1 MNKKELRKFW
11 IEELKKTQMP
21 SQIKVKEALLKN
33 SFLQNADNVFAYVPF
48 KTEINIRSFVD
59 EIIKTKKVFLPIC
72 FKERQL
78 AFCQIDQNWKD
89 NLERSGNKTLVPIN
103 KAITPLKEIKGTTII
118 LIPGLAFN
126 LKKYRLGRGGG
137 YYDTL
142 LEKLKDDKNYFSIGL
157 CTRKQIISNLNPD
170 AFDRPMDDLIII

>member
-21 SQIKVKEALLKN
+21 SQLKVKEAIINN
-33 SFLQNADNVFAYVPF
+33 SLLQNADNIFAYVPF
-48 KTEINIRSFVD
+48 KTEINIRSFID
-59 EIIKTKKVFLPIC
+59 EIIKTKKVFLPVC
-72 FKERQL
+72 FEERQL
-78 AFCQIDQNWKD
+78 AFCQIDQHWED
-89 NLERSGNKTLVPIN
+89 NLEKSENKTLVPKIR
-103 KAITPLKEIKGTTII
+103 AITPLNEIKGLTVI

-142 LEKLKDDKNYFSIGL
+142 LEKLKDNKNYYSVGL
-157 CTRKQIISNLNPD
+157 CTKKQVISDLSPD
-170 AFDRPMDDLIII
+170 TFDRPMDELIII